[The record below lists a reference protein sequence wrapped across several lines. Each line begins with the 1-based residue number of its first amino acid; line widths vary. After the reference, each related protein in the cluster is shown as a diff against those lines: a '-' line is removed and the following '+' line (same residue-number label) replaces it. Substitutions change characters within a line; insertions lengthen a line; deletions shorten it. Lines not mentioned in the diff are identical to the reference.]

1 MYRVHLSRVNS
12 TPPSQGRTPREV
24 AARFAARV
32 LPPSLLQALEQVRR
46 DVATVAGVLTG
57 HRPPFLVPRKPQAPE
72 GERSGGGGGIIP
84 ARPLRV
90 VRVVRETPDAV
101 TLVLEDPS
109 GAPVTFLP
117 GQFFT
122 VIVTVDGV
130 SLRRAYSASCA
141 PGAEGASRVSLTI
154 KRVEGGKV
162 SHFLNDHMKPGME
175 LEVLGPS
182 GSFTPEPSAGGARH
196 LVLLAGGSGIT
207 PLISIAR
214 TVLATEPATSV
225 SLIYGNRREQD
236 ILFREALDA
245 LARQY
250 EGRFRLRYVLSEPPE
265 GWRGGVGIL
274 NRYVVEDEI
283 SALPGMDA
291 GPATWFICGPDRM
304 MGEAR
309 AALRSWGVKPE
320 RIREERFTQPH
331 LRASAPATS
340 VQAPQPVEFHLRGTS
355 RSVTVGPGMSML
367 EAGIAAGLPLR
378 YSCTMGGCG
387 TCRVKLREGQV
398 AMEEP
403 NCLMPEE
410 REQGQ
415 VLACISRPVTPVVV
429 DVP

>member
-1 MYRVHLSRVNS
+1 MYAVNS
-12 TPPSQGRTPREV
+12 TPRSKASAAREA

-32 LPPSLLQALEQVRR
+32 LPPALLQTLNQVRR
-46 DVATVAGVLTG
+46 DVSTVAGALMG
-57 HRPPFLVPRKPQAPE
+57 QPPPFLVARKPRAPE
-72 GERSGGGGGIIP
+72 VEPSPGTTNTGVIR
-84 ARPLRV
+84 ARPMRV
-90 VRVVRETPDAV
+90 ANVVRETADAV
-101 TLVLEDPS
+101 TLVLEDPT

-122 VIVTVDGV
+122 VIVTVEGV

-141 PGAEGASRVSLTI
+141 PGAEGGSRVSLTI
-154 KRVEGGKV
+154 KRIAGGKV
-162 SHFLNDHMKPGME
+162 SHFLNDQMRPGME
-175 LEVLGPS
+175 LQVLGPS
-182 GSFTPEPSAGGARH
+182 GSFTPEPSAGGPRH
-196 LVLLAGGSGIT
+196 LVLLGGGSGIT
-207 PLISIAR
+207 PLMSIAR
-214 TVLATEPATSV
+214 TVLATEPATNV

-236 ILFREALDA
+236 IIFRESLDS

-250 EGRFRLRYVLSEPPE
+250 PERFRLRHVLAEPPE
-265 GWRGGVGIL
+265 GWRGGVGLL
-274 NRYVVEDEI
+274 NRYVVEDEL
-283 SALPGMDA
+283 SALPGLDA
-291 GPATWFICGPDRM
+291 GPATWFVCGPEPM
-304 MGEAR
+304 MVEAR

-331 LRASAPATS
+331 LRASETAS
-340 VQAPQPVEFHLRGTS
+340 VTQTPQPVEFRIRGTS
-355 RSVTVGPGMSML
+355 RSVTVPPGLSML

-387 TCRVKLREGQV
+387 SCRVMLREGQV

-415 VLACISRPVTPVVV
+415 VLACISRPVKPVVV

>member
-1 MYRVHLSRVNS
+1 MSAHGAVIR
-12 TPPSQGRTPREV
+12 
-24 AARFAARV
+24 
-32 LPPSLLQALEQVRR
+32 
-46 DVATVAGVLTG
+46 
-57 HRPPFLVPRKPQAPE
+57 
-72 GERSGGGGGIIP
+72 
-84 ARPLRV
+84 ARPMRV
-90 VRVVRETPDAV
+90 VSVVRETHDAV
-101 TLVLEDPS
+101 TLVLEDLT

-122 VIVTVDGV
+122 VLVTVDGV
-130 SLRRAYSASCA
+130 SLRRAYSASSA

-154 KRVEGGKV
+154 KRVAGGRV
-162 SHFLNDHMKPGME
+162 SHFLNDQMKPGMA

-182 GSFTPEPSAGGARH
+182 GSFTPGLSAGGPRH
-196 LVLLAGGSGIT
+196 LVLIGGGSGIT

-214 TVLATEPATSV
+214 AVLATEPATSV

-236 ILFREALDA
+236 IIFREALAA
-245 LARQY
+245 LAREY
-250 EGRFRLRYVLSEPPE
+250 AGRFRLRHVLSEPPE
-265 GWRGGVGIL
+265 GWRGGVGML
-274 NRYVVEDEI
+274 NRYVVEDEL

-291 GPATWFICGPDRM
+291 GPATWFICGPDPM
-304 MGEAR
+304 MVEAR

-331 LRASAPATS
+331 LRAAGPAPSAQT
-340 VQAPQPVEFHLRGTS
+340 PQPVEFRIRGTS
-355 RSVTVGPGMSML
+355 RNVTVSSGLSML

>member
-1 MYRVHLSRVNS
+1 MRVAS
-12 TPPSQGRTPREV
+12 
-24 AARFAARV
+24 
-32 LPPSLLQALEQVRR
+32 
-46 DVATVAGVLTG
+46 
-57 HRPPFLVPRKPQAPE
+57 
-72 GERSGGGGGIIP
+72 
-84 ARPLRV
+84 
-90 VRVVRETPDAV
+90 VVRETPDAV
-101 TLVLEDPS
+101 TLVLEELT

-130 SLRRAYSASCA
+130 SLRRAYSASSA

-154 KRVEGGKV
+154 KRVERGKV
-162 SHFLNDHMKPGME
+162 SHFLNDQVKPGME

-182 GSFTPEPSAGGARH
+182 GSFTPEPSTGGARH
-196 LVLLAGGSGIT
+196 LVLIGGGSGIT

-214 TVLATEPATSV
+214 TVLPTEPATSV

-236 ILFREALDA
+236 IIFREALAA
-245 LARQY
+245 LAREY
-250 EGRFRLRYVLSEPPE
+250 PGRFRLRHVLSEPPE
-265 GWRGGVGIL
+265 GWRGGVGML

-291 GPATWFICGPDRM
+291 GPATWFLCGPEPM
-304 MGEAR
+304 MVEAR

-331 LRASAPATS
+331 LRASSPAPSA
-340 VQAPQPVEFHLRGTS
+340 QAPQPVEFRIHGTS
-355 RSVTVGPGMSML
+355 RSVTVSAGMSML

-387 TCRVKLREGQV
+387 TCRVKLRDGQV

-403 NCLMPEE
+403 NCLMPQE

-415 VLACISRPVTPVVV
+415 VLACIARPVTPVVV